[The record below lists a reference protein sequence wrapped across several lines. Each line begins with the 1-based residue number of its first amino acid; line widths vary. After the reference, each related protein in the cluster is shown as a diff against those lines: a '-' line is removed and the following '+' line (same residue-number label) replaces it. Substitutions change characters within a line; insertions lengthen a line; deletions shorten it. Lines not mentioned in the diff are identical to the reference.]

1 MNRHLKNIFKD
12 SGIALIVSLVLS
24 ALIQWARST
33 GNYFQMAWF
42 GVFGCLLMTINYA
55 RNWKLQYINKP
66 IVPSFKTYWKRNWIW
81 QLAHFVIVNLVF
93 ILPLW
98 LTHSF

>member
-33 GNYFQMAWF
+33 GNYF
-42 GVFGCLLMTINYA
+42 
-55 RNWKLQYINKP
+55 
-66 IVPSFKTYWKRNWIW
+66 
-81 QLAHFVIVNLVF
+81 
-93 ILPLW
+93 
-98 LTHSF
+98 